1 VVCLIKSG
9 LKMSDCEKQIIYVIL
24 GNLLEDI
31 LNMTKRLGGYKKF
44 PRNSSLDIQ
53 AQNFRKRLGLGVPR
67 K

>member
-1 VVCLIKSG
+1 MVFNKF
-9 LKMSDCEKQIIYVIL
+9 EKQIIYVNL

-44 PRNSSLDIQ
+44 HRNSSLDIQ
-53 AQNFRKRLGLGVPR
+53 AQNFRKKLGLGVPR